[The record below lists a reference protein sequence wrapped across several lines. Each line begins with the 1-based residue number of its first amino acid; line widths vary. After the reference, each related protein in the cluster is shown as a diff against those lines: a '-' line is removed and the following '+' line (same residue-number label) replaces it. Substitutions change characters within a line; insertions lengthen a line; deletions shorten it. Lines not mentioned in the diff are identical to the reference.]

1 MSFVD
6 VIYSL
11 IIEPLRLLFE
21 FVFFFAFKST
31 DNVWLSILMMSLVIN
46 ILLLP
51 LYFRADM
58 LEKEQ
63 NAKKKLMK
71 PWVDKIKATFKGDE
85 KIMMLQAYYREN
97 NYKSTDVLKESVSL
111 FLQIPF
117 FIAAYS
123 FLSGLSL
130 LHGTSLGPIKD
141 LGVPDALISIG
152 GFTKTSCRF

>member
-71 PWVDKIKATFKGDE
+71 PWVDKIKTTFKGDE
-85 KIMMLQAYYREN
+85 KI
-97 NYKSTDVLKESVSL
+97 
-111 FLQIPF
+111 
-117 FIAAYS
+117 
-123 FLSGLSL
+123 
-130 LHGTSLGPIKD
+130 
-141 LGVPDALISIG
+141 
-152 GFTKTSCRF
+152 

>member
-1 MSFVD
+1 
-6 VIYSL
+6 
-11 IIEPLRLLFE
+11 
-21 FVFFFAFKST
+21 
-31 DNVWLSILMMSLVIN
+31 
-46 ILLLP
+46 
-51 LYFRADM
+51 M

-71 PWVDKIKATFKGDE
+71 PWVDKIKTTFKGDE

-152 GFTKTSCRF
+152 GFTVNLLPILMTVINIVSGFIYSEKGAFKDKIKLILIALVFLVLLYNSPAGLSFTGH